1 MRIHCTVLKETTYV
15 NKGKFWPNMV
25 WVLVSD
31 HLSLTVWVV
40 ADERFDYCGS
50 RFDYFI
56 MNTLS
61 ETRII
66 HPRETTSF
74 PDLSYGSPPREGGG
88 EGECYLVV
96 ACRTVS
102 EDKTKYEK
110 SYWTQKRTCPEYDM
124 NLLWNARKI
133 LTEFEKVRFPS
144 VVCGLRFRIPT
155 NVLECWQYG
164 YHGKLAGSVSYFV

>member
-1 MRIHCTVLKETTYV
+1 MAFYLEHPELYTQGRRRASPIFHMGVPP
-15 NKGKFWPNMV
+15 GK
-25 WVLVSD
+25 
-31 HLSLTVWVV
+31 
-40 ADERFDYCGS
+40 
-50 RFDYFI
+50 
-56 MNTLS
+56 
-61 ETRII
+61 
-66 HPRETTSF
+66 
-74 PDLSYGSPPREGGG
+74 GGG
-88 EGECYLVV
+88 ERECYLVV

-124 NLLWNARKI
+124 NLLWNAREI

-164 YHGKLAGSVSYFV
+164 YYGKLAGSVSCFV

>member
-15 NKGKFWPNMV
+15 NKGKFWPNIV
-25 WVLVSD
+25 WVFVSD
-31 HLSLTVWVV
+31 HLSLTVWVI
-40 ADERFDYCGS
+40 AFERFDYCGV
-50 RFDYFI
+50 
-56 MNTLS
+56 LS
-61 ETRII
+61 WTPRII

-88 EGECYLVV
+88 ERECYLVV

-124 NLLWNARKI
+124 NLLWNAREI

-164 YHGKLAGSVSYFV
+164 YYGKLAGSVSCFV

>member
-1 MRIHCTVLKETTYV
+1 MTQHGLSSR
-15 NKGKFWPNMV
+15 NKRPSKLDGLGDRLREVRLLW
-25 WVLVSD
+25 
-31 HLSLTVWVV
+31 
-40 ADERFDYCGS
+40 R
-50 RFDYFI
+50 FI

-88 EGECYLVV
+88 EDECYLVV